1 MISFFFRL
9 EIKLQELIE
18 KNAELELEVERQRN
32 IMADG
37 KRRGRRKGTL
47 EGLVDHYEQR
57 NFELEEK
64 EIEARQ
70 KLNMIETA
78 MPAILAYNLYRIC
91 QSEKGV
97 STAPSIQRMIGFHSP
112 KKELTDEAAVY
123 AKLDELIEDQKKLR
137 REYEKAEE
145 AAELRETILRK
156 RIEELEEKAL
166 KDRDLL
172 ESMSRNLKESEESIG
187 SIQSG
192 DLEVFEELKQLV
204 ENEVKMR
211 EKIEELEKK
220 EKAYMD
226 TLQQADEIWAGMEA
240 DYKKKL
246 EDADNASKELRE
258 KIEKLKADRE
268 ETNRK
273 LKEALKENK
282 ALKESVKVNGGDLG
296 SRVKELEAE
305 NSRLKSG
312 VSELQAAVKKLEDEL
327 EATKKRFSQEKL
339 VSKKLGEDLENKNKN
354 WADLEIKFREQVK
367 FLIFFIGVLIF
378 KNENQLFFFLQINH
392 LTQELIMKSKEISC
406 LEVTV
411 AELKEEVET
420 LEVRRTLCVQ

>member
-1 MISFFFRL
+1 
-9 EIKLQELIE
+9 
-18 KNAELELEVERQRN
+18 
-32 IMADG
+32 MADG

-91 QSEKGV
+91 QSEKGAA
-97 STAPSIQRMIGFHSP
+97 SSSLATSNSIQRMIGFHPP

-145 AAELRETILRK
+145 AAELRERMLRK

-172 ESMSRNLKESEESIG
+172 ESMSKNLKESEESIG

-211 EKIEELEKK
+211 ERIEELEKK

-246 EDADNASKELRE
+246 EDAEKSSAELRD
-258 KIEKLKADRE
+258 KIEKLKADRDE
-268 ETNRK
+268 ANRK
-273 LKEALKENK
+273 LKEAQKENK
-282 ALKESVKVNGGDLG
+282 ALKESRKGEDDDLAP
-296 SRVKELEAE
+296 RVKELELE
-305 NSRLKSG
+305 NTRLKSG
-312 VSELQAAVKKLEDEL
+312 VNDLQAALKKLEEEL
-327 EATKKRFSQEKL
+327 EGTKKRFSQEKL
-339 VSKKLGEDLENKNKN
+339 FSQKLGEDLESKNKN
-354 WADLEIKFREQVK
+354 FADLEEKFREQVR
-367 FLIFFIGVLIF
+367 G
-378 KNENQLFFFLQINH
+378 LFG
-392 LTQELIMKSKEISC
+392 
-406 LEVTV
+406 
-411 AELKEEVET
+411 
-420 LEVRRTLCVQ
+420 R